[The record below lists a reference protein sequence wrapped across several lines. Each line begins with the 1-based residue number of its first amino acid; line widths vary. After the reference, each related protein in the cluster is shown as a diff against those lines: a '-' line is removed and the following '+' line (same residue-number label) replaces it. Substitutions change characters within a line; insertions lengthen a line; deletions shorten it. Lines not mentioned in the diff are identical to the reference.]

1 LKPAISKWLIE
12 EHRFMGRVLID
23 TVWRPALIIL
33 QPDLKL
39 HIFLPGLYRLKVN
52 EERPKSIEG
61 QVAGWELRIIDGSS
75 SISFSPNSFNSLNET
90 MKLREEEKEDFFGDS
105 ESKIWTEI
113 TFMPETC
120 IFSKIGSPTN
130 IPDEW
135 GITFYPEKN
144 NSILFHFFSGDRNP
158 HLLRSNIFSIADKS
172 VYFSNNEKWTLDTIR
187 ERLELLA
194 SCLSFFTAAPV
205 SYELLVGKY
214 KKEILVIQFKNE
226 SNPNAYVC
234 PSPYNACIELKG
246 KALSSFPSV
255 FVTKVEE
262 ISGNNSERQKILILL
277 SYFEM
282 LYMAC
287 HDEAKIAFSFQ
298 LMEALAK
305 YKKIGVKSAQFNQYI
320 KKALDALKT
329 EDAFEVKP
337 TLVKEIARKYRNEVF
352 HGNFFDEITEI
363 NTMIGKLPIGYQR
376 DLPLVFQS
384 IAAMIG
390 VNFILG
396 IDFKEMIALKRLT
409 YQ

>member
-1 LKPAISKWLIE
+1 MTVRLSR
-12 EHRFMGRVLID
+12 EHRFIGRATISGG
-23 TVWRPALIIL
+23 WCYALILL
-33 QPDLKL
+33 QADTGL
-39 HIFLPGLYRLKVN
+39 HIFLPGLYRSDKEL
-52 EERPKSIEG
+52 PASIEG
-61 QVAGWELRIIDGSS
+61 RIRDWHFSVTDDA
-75 SISFSPNSFNSLNET
+75 ISVSCNPSGFDSLNRK
-90 MKLREEEKEDFFGDS
+90 MKLEAEEKKFFPSDCNS
-105 ESKIWTEI
+105 RAIWTEI
-113 TFMPETC
+113 TFMGETC
-120 IFSKIGSPTN
+120 TFTKLGLAGDV
-130 IPDEW
+130 PDEW

-144 NSILFHFFSGDRNP
+144 NSILFHFFSDDRNP
-158 HLLRSNIFSIADKS
+158 YLLRPKIFSIPDRS
-172 VYFSNNEKWTLDTIR
+172 MYLSNNERWNLEAIR
-187 ERLELLA
+187 ERLKLLT
-194 SCLSFFTAAPV
+194 SCLSFFTGSPV

-226 SNPNAYVC
+226 SNPNDYIC

-255 FVTKVEE
+255 FVMKVEE

-329 EDAFEVKP
+329 KDAFEVKP

>member
-1 LKPAISKWLIE
+1 MYL
-12 EHRFMGRVLID
+12 
-23 TVWRPALIIL
+23 
-33 QPDLKL
+33 
-39 HIFLPGLYRLKVN
+39 
-52 EERPKSIEG
+52 
-61 QVAGWELRIIDGSS
+61 
-75 SISFSPNSFNSLNET
+75 
-90 MKLREEEKEDFFGDS
+90 
-105 ESKIWTEI
+105 
-113 TFMPETC
+113 
-120 IFSKIGSPTN
+120 
-130 IPDEW
+130 
-135 GITFYPEKN
+135 
-144 NSILFHFFSGDRNP
+144 
-158 HLLRSNIFSIADKS
+158 
-172 VYFSNNEKWTLDTIR
+172 SNNERWNLEAIR
-187 ERLELLA
+187 EHLKLLT
-194 SCLSFFTAAPV
+194 SCLSFFTGSPV

-214 KKEILVIQFKNE
+214 KREILVIQFKNE
-226 SNPNAYVC
+226 SNPNAYIC

-255 FVTKVEE
+255 FVMKVEE
-262 ISGNNSERQKILILL
+262 ISGNNSERQKILILP